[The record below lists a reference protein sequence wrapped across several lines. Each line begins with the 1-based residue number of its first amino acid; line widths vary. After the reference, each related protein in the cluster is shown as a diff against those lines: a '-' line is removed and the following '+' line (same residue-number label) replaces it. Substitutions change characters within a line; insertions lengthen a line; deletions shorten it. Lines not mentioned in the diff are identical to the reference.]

1 MMPSFTDP
9 RGFSFFYAVLLL
21 LTETK
26 TVKNNFG
33 KTLLKA
39 FMYNA
44 GYTVI
49 KGYNAF

>member
-1 MMPSFTDP
+1 MMPSFNDP

-21 LTETK
+21 LTET
-26 TVKNNFG
+26 NLG

-44 GYTVI
+44 EYKAI

>member
-1 MMPSFTDP
+1 MMPSFNDP

-26 TVKNNFG
+26 TIKNYFG

-39 FMYNA
+39 FMYNSEYKA
-44 GYTVI
+44 I